1 MTSNPPVNL
10 MPIDISAYKVGNTG
24 IDYVHRFDSGKPGPH
39 VMVMALT
46 HGNELCGAY
55 ALNLL
60 FENEVQ
66 PEQGVLTLGF
76 ANVPAYESFD
86 KDNPTASRFVDED
99 LNRVWSVEVLDGD
112 RQSAELTRARELRPV
127 VDEVDV
133 LLDIHSMQLNCAPL
147 MLCGPVQKG
156 RELATAVGVPETVVA
171 DEGHTAGRRM
181 RDYGGFSDPV
191 SPKNS
196 LLVECG
202 QHWDTNAVEVANE
215 TTLRFL
221 LHLGV
226 ITPDF
231 AAPHLSAERPPAQRL
246 VEVSGPITIQTDSFA
261 FLTEF
266 QGLEV
271 IPEAGTVIATDGD
284 EPVRTPYD
292 DCVLI
297 MPSRRLVPGQTAVRF
312 GRFVN

>member
-1 MTSNPPVNL
+1 MSHPPVNL
-10 MPIDISAYKVGNTG
+10 LPIDISAYKVGNTG
-24 IDYVHRFDSGKPGPH
+24 VDYVHRFDSGRPGPH

-55 ALNLL
+55 TLNLL
-60 FENEVQ
+60 FENQVQ
-66 PEQGVLTLGF
+66 PERGVLTLGF
-76 ANVPAYESFD
+76 SNVPAYESFD
-86 KDNPTASRFVDED
+86 KDNPTASRFIDED
-99 LNRVWSVEVLDGD
+99 LNRVWSVDVLEGE

-127 VDEVDV
+127 IDEVDY

-147 MLCGPVQKG
+147 MLCGPLQKG

-171 DEGHTAGRRM
+171 DEGHNAGRRI
-181 RDYGGFSDPV
+181 RDYGGFGDPA
-191 SPKNS
+191 SPRNS

-202 QHWDTNAVEVANE
+202 QHWDPRAVEVSNQ

-221 LHLGV
+221 LHLGM
-226 ITPDF
+226 ITPAF

-246 VEVSGPITIQTDSFA
+246 IEVSGPITIQTDAFK

-271 IPEAGTVIATDGD
+271 IPEAGTVIANDGD

>member
-1 MTSNPPVNL
+1 

-24 IDYVHRFDSGKPGPH
+24 VDYVHRFDSGKPGPH

-55 ALNLL
+55 TLNLL

-66 PEQGVLTLGF
+66 PERGVLTLGF
-76 ANVPAYESFD
+76 SNVPAYESFD

-99 LNRVWSVEVLDGD
+99 LNRVWSVDVLDGD
-112 RQSAELTRARELRPV
+112 RQSAELSRARELRPV
-127 VDEVDV
+127 IDEVDF

-147 MLCGPVQKG
+147 MLCGPLQKG
-156 RELATAVGVPETVVA
+156 RELAAAVGVPETVVA
-171 DEGHTAGRRM
+171 DKGHNAGRRM
-181 RDYGGFSDPV
+181 RDYGGFSDPA
-191 SPKNS
+191 SPRNS

-202 QHWDTNAVEVANE
+202 QHWDPSAVEVSNE

-221 LHLGV
+221 LHLGT

-231 AAPHLSAERPPAQRL
+231 AAPHLSAERPPTQRL
-246 VEVSGPITIQTDSFA
+246 IEVSGPITIQTDAFK

-271 IPEAGTVIATDGD
+271 IPEAGTVIANDGD